1 MSASLHRVTRQRKIG
16 RMKIPF
22 YKYQGAGNDFI
33 VLDGRTHSYALSQQQ
48 IAFLCHRRLGIG
60 ADGLMI
66 LREKAGVDFEMI
78 YYNADGR
85 EGSLCGNGGRC
96 LTRFAYDLGIRPPVY
111 TFWAVDGMHEAFLDT
126 QTQWIHLKM
135 NPVSQIENYQGDWVL
150 NTGSPHY
157 VQAVEELDGIHVVE
171 AGRAIRHSAR
181 FTQQGIN
188 VNFVQQ
194 SASALRIRTYERG
207 VEDETLSCG
216 TGVTAAALA
225 FAPKQLGKHRMQVST
240 RGGELAVEFTR
251 TGDHQFE
258 HIWLCGPA
266 VSVFEGT
273 ITLND

>member
-1 MSASLHRVTRQRKIG
+1 
-16 RMKIPF
+16 MKIPF

-33 VLDGRTHSYALSQQQ
+33 VLDGRMKNYVLSEQQ
-48 IAFLCHRRLGIG
+48 IAFLCNRHLGIG

-66 LREKAGVDFEMI
+66 LREKSGVDFEML

-85 EGSLCGNGGRC
+85 VGSLCGNGGRC
-96 LTRFAYDLGIRPPVY
+96 LTRFAYDLGIRPSVY
-111 TFWAVDGMHEAFLDT
+111 TFWAVDGLHEAFLNN
-126 QTQWIHLKM
+126 QTDWIHLKM
-135 NPVSQIENYQGDWVL
+135 NPVAQMEIYQGDCIL

-157 VQAVEELDGIHVVE
+157 VQKVEEVDGMHVVK
-171 AGRAIRHSAR
+171 AGRAIRYSAR
-181 FTQQGIN
+181 FAQQGIN

-251 TGDHQFE
+251 TGEHQFE

>member
-1 MSASLHRVTRQRKIG
+1 MSASLHIVTRQRKIG
-16 RMKIPF
+16 RMKILF

-33 VLDGRTHSYALSQQQ
+33 VLDGRTHSYALTQQQ

-135 NPVSQIENYQGDWVL
+135 NQVSQIEIYQGDWVL

-157 VQAVEELDGIHVVE
+157 VQAVEEVDAIHVLE
-171 AGRAIRHSAR
+171 AGRAIRYSAR

-194 SASALRIRTYERG
+194 SASALRMRTYERG

-216 TGVTAAALA
+216 TGVTAAALV

-251 TGDHQFE
+251 TGEHQFE

-273 ITLND
+273 ISLND

>member
-1 MSASLHRVTRQRKIG
+1 
-16 RMKIPF
+16 MKIPF

-33 VLDGRTHSYALSQQQ
+33 VLDGRTNSYTLSEQQ
-48 IAFLCHRRLGIG
+48 ISFLCHRRLGIG

-96 LTRFAYDLGIRPPVY
+96 LTRFAYDLGIRSPLF

-135 NPVSQIENYQGDWVL
+135 NPVSQIEIYQGDWVL

-157 VQAVEELDGIHVVE
+157 VQAVEEVDAMHVVK
-171 AGRAIRHSAR
+171 AGRAIRYSAR

-194 SASALRIRTYERG
+194 TASTLRIRTYERG

-216 TGVTAAALA
+216 TGVTAVAWHLKEQN
-225 FAPKQLGKHRMQVST
+225 FNTELVKIKCLGGSLEVRFIKNQAYLKGPVS
-240 RGGELAVEFTR
+240 L
-251 TGDHQFE
+251 
-258 HIWLCGPA
+258 
-266 VSVFEGT
+266 VFKGQ
-273 ITLND
+273 ILI